1 MRKRMLKAINQNTAT
16 VETAKDTELAKL
28 KRAMASVVTS
38 RQDEMERSTS
48 ERRRRRAADEA
59 VKALRSRVAYLTTRV
74 EDAVAAEAEWFAK
87 CEVLKG
93 TLELR
98 EQHIASL
105 RTALLNWTEK
115 LDDDGAGLGGGGGG
129 GGADGFGGL
138 IGGAVDPDV
147 AAEVC
152 VTEANASVVDALCG
166 LEGGVMDA
174 MAKDGKVAKLCKPPK
189 ERGSRARSAA
199 AAARTARAG
208 SAASENATPLQAI
221 LAVPRARADDS
232 KMIWQLNPGDLQGAE
247 ILHQFQMRSFLSMLQ
262 GVPVGARAGKRAGRG
277 QAEGQLPPWQG
288 EAPSVLVE
296 KLAEI
301 FTAWRQ
307 RDEVVTALVGQ
318 ARQEAALVEAR
329 ALRMAVASRDV
340 CDAVATERAAKQKT
354 ILKYVSQILAHVT
367 PRDPELRQKE
377 KEEEEESGDA
387 ENTSSENLLL
397 TAGGVTDP
405 GKTRG
410 GDPDQDLDQD
420 EDQDQD
426 QDKREASSGDLS
438 IRLADSC
445 VDDEVVHG
453 VVSMVCGP
461 SFSSHKDPVLA
472 SIVVAP
478 GNIYEH
484 TVTTIVLR
492 GNLLTDVGARAL
504 SHLVERS
511 QSLVLLDLQKNKIGA
526 RGCECLLD
534 ATFDNPLLAYQEQVH
549 EDEVGE
555 GSLLSQYCN
564 ITHRLV
570 DH

>member
-208 SAASENATPLQAI
+208 SAASENATHWGLLCDCPAQR
-221 LAVPRARADDS
+221 VCRVRPRTLPAR
-232 KMIWQLNPGDLQGAE
+232 I
-247 ILHQFQMRSFLSMLQ
+247 
-262 GVPVGARAGKRAGRG
+262 
-277 QAEGQLPPWQG
+277 
-288 EAPSVLVE
+288 
-296 KLAEI
+296 
-301 FTAWRQ
+301 
-307 RDEVVTALVGQ
+307 
-318 ARQEAALVEAR
+318 
-329 ALRMAVASRDV
+329 
-340 CDAVATERAAKQKT
+340 
-354 ILKYVSQILAHVT
+354 
-367 PRDPELRQKE
+367 
-377 KEEEEESGDA
+377 SGIA
-387 ENTSSENLLL
+387 N
-397 TAGGVTDP
+397 
-405 GKTRG
+405 
-410 GDPDQDLDQD
+410 
-420 EDQDQD
+420 
-426 QDKREASSGDLS
+426 
-438 IRLADSC
+438 
-445 VDDEVVHG
+445 
-453 VVSMVCGP
+453 
-461 SFSSHKDPVLA
+461 
-472 SIVVAP
+472 
-478 GNIYEH
+478 
-484 TVTTIVLR
+484 
-492 GNLLTDVGARAL
+492 
-504 SHLVERS
+504 
-511 QSLVLLDLQKNKIGA
+511 
-526 RGCECLLD
+526 
-534 ATFDNPLLAYQEQVH
+534 
-549 EDEVGE
+549 
-555 GSLLSQYCN
+555 
-564 ITHRLV
+564 LV
-570 DH
+570 DYSAFTRLCAGEHI